1 MDITLLIK
9 SILGLVSILAIL
21 LFILLF
27 LPNSRKVKEK
37 KVKSKANMSKAK
49 EAIQTD
55 LDSLLEVIRDKNSTQ
70 DELKAALDLVL
81 KYHGSIHDKLGVRTH
96 PDFEIYSE
104 IMLRICRHPNT
115 SKNIILKFDRELEA
129 KNPSY
134 KREINDA
141 LSKGLNSRG
150 F

>member
-21 LFILLF
+21 LLILLF
-27 LPNSRKVKEK
+27 IPDTKKKEVKRKVKK
-37 KVKSKANMSKAK
+37 ADVKASV
-49 EAIQTD
+49 ETD
-55 LDSLLEVIRDKNSTQ
+55 LESLVEIIRDKSSTK
-70 DELKAALDLVL
+70 DELTEALDLIL
-81 KYHGSIHDKLGVRTH
+81 KYHGSIHAKLGIRTH
-96 PDFEIYSE
+96 PDFKIYSE
-104 IMLRICRHPNT
+104 IILRICRHPNT

>member
-27 LPNSRKVKEK
+27 LPNTGKAKEK
-37 KVKSKANMSKAK
+37 KVKTKAK
-49 EAIQTD
+49 ISKVKETLQTD
-55 LDSLLEVIRDKNSTQ
+55 LDSLLEVIRDKNSTKE
-70 DELKAALDLVL
+70 ELKEALDLVL

-104 IMLRICRHPNT
+104 IMLRICRHPHT